1 MRFVV
6 PPHLVSTALVSALA
20 LIGVEAASAQEFAGR
35 DKLFAHSNE
44 FRRDVIQVTDGVYV
58 AVGFA
63 LANVILVEGDDGLL
77 IIDTTEGMGAA
88 REVRAEFDRISTKPV
103 RAIIYTHSHPDH
115 VRGSRAFVGDV
126 EPEVYAHEKQLREN
140 LPTAVGRAG
149 RDGGNQFGLA
159 LPAESRPNAGIG
171 PSLVLGGGDGYM
183 RPTRTFSGESYSFE
197 VAGVKVVLGYA
208 PGETD
213 DQLFVWLPEKRTL
226 LPGDNFYRAFPN
238 LYAIRG
244 VPLRRV
250 DHWLESLSDMIALE
264 PEYLVPSHTRPIMGR
279 TAVDAA
285 LTGYHAGVSSV
296 LQQTLAGMNRGLRPD
311 ELVEQVTL
319 PPELA
324 DNPYLQEFYGT
335 VAWSVRSIYTF
346 HLGWFDGNA
355 TSLFPLSNRD
365 RAARI
370 IRLSGGE
377 AAVLEAGR
385 AALAAG
391 NFQWAAELADYVLA
405 GDNDHA
411 EGRELKASALAELG
425 ERQISAN
432 ARNYYLSTAQALRQG
447 R

>member
-197 VAGVKVVLGYA
+197 VAGVKIVLVYA

-238 LYAIRG
+238 HYAIRG

-250 DHWLESLSDMIALE
+250 DH
-264 PEYLVPSHTRPIMGR
+264 
-279 TAVDAA
+279 
-285 LTGYHAGVSSV
+285 
-296 LQQTLAGMNRGLRPD
+296 
-311 ELVEQVTL
+311 
-319 PPELA
+319 
-324 DNPYLQEFYGT
+324 
-335 VAWSVRSIYTF
+335 
-346 HLGWFDGNA
+346 
-355 TSLFPLSNRD
+355 
-365 RAARI
+365 
-370 IRLSGGE
+370 
-377 AAVLEAGR
+377 
-385 AALAAG
+385 
-391 NFQWAAELADYVLA
+391 
-405 GDNDHA
+405 
-411 EGRELKASALAELG
+411 
-425 ERQISAN
+425 
-432 ARNYYLSTAQALRQG
+432 
-447 R
+447 

>member
-1 MRFVV
+1 VSVAARVVERLLEERPQSRDAVERIKLDVARSCTTAGLPKNNELLAQLDAAAEPELARLLRVKPMRTSAGVAPV
-6 PPHLVSTALVSALA
+6 AIMTSPAPCPHGTCTYCPGGPTNDAPQSYT
-20 LIGVEAASAQEFAGR
+20 GHEPAARRGARHGYDPQAQVAGR
-35 DKLFAHSNE
+35 LEQYARNGHPTDK
-44 FRRDVIQVTDGVYV
+44 
-58 AVGFA
+58 
-63 LANVILVEGDDGLL
+63 VEL
-77 IIDTTEGMGAA
+77 IIMGGTFTA
-88 REVRAEFDRISTKPV
+88 R
-103 RAIIYTHSHPDH
+103 
-115 VRGSRAFVGDV
+115 
-126 EPEVYAHEKQLREN
+126 
-140 LPTAVGRAG
+140 
-149 RDGGNQFGLA
+149 
-159 LPAESRPNAGIG
+159 
-171 PSLVLGGGDGYM
+171 
-183 RPTRTFSGESYSFE
+183 
-197 VAGVKVVLGYA
+197 
-208 PGETD
+208 
-213 DQLFVWLPEKRTL
+213 
-226 LPGDNFYRAFPN
+226 
-238 LYAIRG
+238 
-244 VPLRRV
+244 
-250 DHWLESLSDMIALE
+250 E

>member
-1 MRFVV
+1 
-6 PPHLVSTALVSALA
+6 
-20 LIGVEAASAQEFAGR
+20 
-35 DKLFAHSNE
+35 
-44 FRRDVIQVTDGVYV
+44 
-58 AVGFA
+58 
-63 LANVILVEGDDGLL
+63 
-77 IIDTTEGMGAA
+77 
-88 REVRAEFDRISTKPV
+88 
-103 RAIIYTHSHPDH
+103 
-115 VRGSRAFVGDV
+115 
-126 EPEVYAHEKQLREN
+126 
-140 LPTAVGRAG
+140 
-149 RDGGNQFGLA
+149 
-159 LPAESRPNAGIG
+159 
-171 PSLVLGGGDGYM
+171 
-183 RPTRTFSGESYSFE
+183 
-197 VAGVKVVLGYA
+197 
-208 PGETD
+208 
-213 DQLFVWLPEKRTL
+213 
-226 LPGDNFYRAFPN
+226 
-238 LYAIRG
+238 
-244 VPLRRV
+244 
-250 DHWLESLSDMIALE
+250 MIALE

-391 NFQWAAELADYVLA
+391 DFQWAAELADYVLA

>member
-1 MRFVV
+1 
-6 PPHLVSTALVSALA
+6 
-20 LIGVEAASAQEFAGR
+20 
-35 DKLFAHSNE
+35 
-44 FRRDVIQVTDGVYV
+44 
-58 AVGFA
+58 
-63 LANVILVEGDDGLL
+63 
-77 IIDTTEGMGAA
+77 
-88 REVRAEFDRISTKPV
+88 
-103 RAIIYTHSHPDH
+103 
-115 VRGSRAFVGDV
+115 
-126 EPEVYAHEKQLREN
+126 
-140 LPTAVGRAG
+140 
-149 RDGGNQFGLA
+149 
-159 LPAESRPNAGIG
+159 
-171 PSLVLGGGDGYM
+171 M

-279 TAVDAA
+279 AAVDAA

-432 ARNYYLSTAQALRQG
+432 ARNYYLSMAQALRQG